1 MSLDM
6 MFTIQQFPLNLFDH
20 YVAYWEI
27 FYGQPPGWRSMLKI
41 TGLQRNGYYVEIEG
55 ERFRQKSWRSRI
67 EKTWWLVDWD
77 LKKEE

>member
-20 YVAYWEI
+20 YLAYWEI

-41 TGLQRNGYYVEIEG
+41 TGLQRNGYYVEKDLD
-55 ERFRQKSWRSRI
+55 KSL
-67 EKTWWLVDWD
+67 EEVE
-77 LKKEE
+77 LKRHGD